1 MKKIVVTGGCG
12 FIGSH
17 IVDRLIETGY
27 HVTVID
33 DFSAVSNEQ
42 FYFNN
47 KALYFKYSIQDYD
60 LIEPL
65 FRDVDYVF
73 HLAAESRIQTAIA
86 NPLYAVKTNVT
97 GTANILNAS
106 RLNGVKRVMYSST
119 SSVYGLNETVP
130 IDETALIDCLNPYS
144 ATKFCG
150 EELCRM
156 YSKLYKLD
164 TLIFR
169 YFNVYGER
177 SPTAG
182 QYAPVVGIFLRQK
195 ADGTPLTIVGSG
207 TQRRDYVHVSDIVK
221 ANILG
226 MQAEGP
232 ILGQVFNVGT
242 GRNYSVNEIA
252 GMISNNTM
260 HIPERP
266 GEAKTTLANIQKI
279 QKMLRFNPEI
289 SIENWLNNPGAGE
302 N

>member
-33 DFSAVSNEQ
+33 DCSAVSNEQ

-65 FRDVDYVF
+65 FHNVDYVF

-97 GTANILNAS
+97 GTANISNAS

-130 IDETALIDCLNPYS
+130 IDETAPIDCLNPYS

-195 ADGTPLTIVGSG
+195 ADGKPLTIVGSG
-207 TQRRDYVHVSDIVK
+207 AQRRDYVHVSDIVK

-226 MQAEGP
+226 MEAEGP

-252 GMISNNTM
+252 SMISNNTI

-266 GEAKTTLANIQKI
+266 GEAKTTLANIQKV
-279 QKMLRFNPEI
+279 QKVLRFNPEI

>member
-1 MKKIVVTGGCG
+1 MKNIVVTGGCG

-17 IVDRLIETGY
+17 IVDRLVDTGY

-33 DFSAVSNEQ
+33 DCSAVSNEH
-42 FYFNN
+42 FYFNK

-65 FRDVDYVF
+65 FRNVDFVF
-73 HLAAESRIQTAIA
+73 HLAAESRIQTAIS

-106 RLNGVKRVMYSST
+106 KLNGVKRVIYSST

-130 IDETALIDCLNPYS
+130 IDETAPIDCLNPYS

-195 ADGTPLTIVGSG
+195 ADKKPLTVVGSG
-207 TQRRDYVHVSDIVK
+207 TQRRDYVHVSDIAK

-226 MQAEGP
+226 MKVEGP
-232 ILGQVFNVGT
+232 ISGQVYNVGT
-242 GRNYSVNEIA
+242 GKNYSVLEIA
-252 GMISNNTM
+252 NMISKNIT

-266 GEAKTTLANIQKI
+266 GEAKTTLANIEKI
-279 QKMLRFNPEI
+279 QKTLNFNPEI
-289 SIENWLNNPGAGE
+289 SIESWLKNHGAGGI
-302 N
+302 

>member
-33 DFSAVSNEQ
+33 DCSAVSNEQ

-130 IDETALIDCLNPYS
+130 IDETAPIDCLNPYS

-289 SIENWLNNPGAGE
+289 SIENWLDNPGAGE

>member
-17 IVDRLIETGY
+17 IVDKLIETGY

-33 DFSAVSNEQ
+33 DCSAVSNEQ
-42 FYFNN
+42 FYFNK

-65 FRDVDYVF
+65 FRNVDYVF
-73 HLAAESRIQTAIA
+73 HLAAESRIQTAIV

-130 IDETALIDCLNPYS
+130 IDETAPIDCLNPYS

-207 TQRRDYVHVSDIVK
+207 VQRRDYVHVSDIVK

-226 MQAEGP
+226 MEAEGP

-252 GMISNNTM
+252 SMISNNTI

-279 QKMLRFNPEI
+279 QEMLGFNPEI

>member
-33 DFSAVSNEQ
+33 DCSAVSNEQ

-65 FRDVDYVF
+65 FHNVDYVF

-130 IDETALIDCLNPYS
+130 IDETAPIDCLNPYS

-266 GEAKTTLANIQKI
+266 GEAKTTLANIQKV

-289 SIENWLNNPGAGE
+289 SIENWLDNPGAGE

>member
-33 DFSAVSNEQ
+33 DCSAVSNEQ

-130 IDETALIDCLNPYS
+130 IDETAPIDCLNPYS

-195 ADGTPLTIVGSG
+195 ADGKPLTIVGSG
-207 TQRRDYVHVSDIVK
+207 AQRRDYVHVSDIVK

-226 MQAEGP
+226 MEAEGP

-252 GMISNNTM
+252 GMISNNTI

>member
-33 DFSAVSNEQ
+33 DCSAVSNEQ

-130 IDETALIDCLNPYS
+130 IDETAPIDCLNPYS

-252 GMISNNTM
+252 GMISNNTI

-289 SIENWLNNPGAGE
+289 SIENWLDNPGAGE

>member
-33 DFSAVSNEQ
+33 DCSAVSNEQ